1 MTAAEVPA
9 AVSYS
14 GEQMLP
20 FPPRPIAPALIS
32 EARRLYERTN
42 VPVRDIAALVGLSER
57 TLYVRIHK
65 WKWAM
70 RCDRMPDKVIDA
82 QIAPELLPAQPASG
96 DSQMAEAT
104 ADNAGLAERMQRAI
118 ERELAAV
125 ETLIAKLGTAPENA
139 ADAERSARTLAML
152 SRVLRELA
160 KLRQDE
166 QAEDQNV
173 DTNEEQF
180 RDLDDFSREL
190 AEQLD
195 RLRRSRDA

>member
-1 MTAAEVPA
+1 
-9 AVSYS
+9 
-14 GEQMLP
+14 
-20 FPPRPIAPALIS
+20 
-32 EARRLYERTN
+32 
-42 VPVRDIAALVGLSER
+42 
-57 TLYVRIHK
+57 
-65 WKWAM
+65 
-70 RCDRMPDKVIDA
+70 
-82 QIAPELLPAQPASG
+82 
-96 DSQMAEAT
+96 MAEAT